1 MKREFKTIEEQIE
14 ILKSKG
20 LKFKNEENAKHIL
33 LRENYYYL
41 TEEYENVFMDLKRST
56 EKKDVFM
63 PDTYFE
69 ELYAIYNMDRE
80 FRNLIFDYINLIETH
95 VKSYVSYTFS
105 KKYGYKD
112 YLKRENFI
120 EGKKFDKNVN
130 KLLNEIEKNRNRNFK
145 TPGSNEKKYLDE
157 NGILP
162 LWVLVK
168 AFTFGNITNFYG
180 LMKMQEKEEVAKL
193 YKSNPYSLSQYLK
206 MLNIVRNICAHGD
219 ILFNIRT
226 VRRLYESDCKELEEL
241 EIEKKDNK
249 YIYGTNDLFAIII
262 IIKKLITPGEFSKMF
277 IKIENILSDVR
288 EELDV
293 LSFKNLLK
301 SMGFPSNYNMLD
313 SLI

>member
-69 ELYAIYNMDRE
+69 ELYAIYDMDRE

-249 YIYGTNDLFAIII
+249 YISGTNDLFAIII

-288 EELDV
+288 EELDE
-293 LSFKNLLK
+293 LSFKNLQK

>member
-1 MKREFKTIEEQIE
+1 
-14 ILKSKG
+14 
-20 LKFKNEENAKHIL
+20 
-33 LRENYYYL
+33 
-41 TEEYENVFMDLKRST
+41 
-56 EKKDVFM
+56 
-63 PDTYFE
+63 
-69 ELYAIYNMDRE
+69 
-80 FRNLIFDYINLIETH
+80 
-95 VKSYVSYTFS
+95 
-105 KKYGYKD
+105 
-112 YLKRENFI
+112 
-120 EGKKFDKNVN
+120 
-130 KLLNEIEKNRNRNFK
+130 
-145 TPGSNEKKYLDE
+145 
-157 NGILP
+157 
-162 LWVLVK
+162 
-168 AFTFGNITNFYG
+168 
-180 LMKMQEKEEVAKL
+180 
-193 YKSNPYSLSQYLK
+193 

>member
-249 YIYGTNDLFAIII
+249 YICGTNDLFAIII

>member
-20 LKFKNEENAKHIL
+20 LKFKNKENAKHIL

-249 YIYGTNDLFAIII
+249 YICGTNDLFAIII

>member
-69 ELYAIYNMDRE
+69 ELYAKYDMDRE

-249 YIYGTNDLFAIII
+249 YICGTNDLFAIII

-288 EELDV
+288 EELDE

-313 SLI
+313 SFI

>member
-95 VKSYVSYTFS
+95 VKSYVSYNFS

-249 YIYGTNDLFAIII
+249 YICGTNDLFAIII

-288 EELDV
+288 EELDE

>member
-69 ELYAIYNMDRE
+69 ELYAIYNMERE

-249 YIYGTNDLFAIII
+249 YICGTNDLFAIII

-288 EELDV
+288 EELDE

>member
-130 KLLNEIEKNRNRNFK
+130 KLLKKKKKNRNRNFK

-249 YIYGTNDLFAIII
+249 YICGTNDLFAIII

-288 EELDV
+288 EELDE

>member
-1 MKREFKTIEEQIE
+1 
-14 ILKSKG
+14 
-20 LKFKNEENAKHIL
+20 
-33 LRENYYYL
+33 
-41 TEEYENVFMDLKRST
+41 
-56 EKKDVFM
+56 
-63 PDTYFE
+63 
-69 ELYAIYNMDRE
+69 
-80 FRNLIFDYINLIETH
+80 
-95 VKSYVSYTFS
+95 
-105 KKYGYKD
+105 
-112 YLKRENFI
+112 
-120 EGKKFDKNVN
+120 
-130 KLLNEIEKNRNRNFK
+130 
-145 TPGSNEKKYLDE
+145 
-157 NGILP
+157 
-162 LWVLVK
+162 
-168 AFTFGNITNFYG
+168 
-180 LMKMQEKEEVAKL
+180 MQEKEEVAKL

-249 YIYGTNDLFAIII
+249 YICGRNDLFAIII

-288 EELDV
+288 EELDE

>member
-69 ELYAIYNMDRE
+69 ELYAIYDMDRE

-95 VKSYVSYTFS
+95 VKSYVSYNFS

-249 YIYGTNDLFAIII
+249 YICGTNDLFAIII

-288 EELDV
+288 EELDE

-301 SMGFPSNYNMLD
+301 SIGFPSNYNMLD

>member
-249 YIYGTNDLFAIII
+249 YISGTNDLFAIII

-288 EELDV
+288 EELDE

>member
-69 ELYAIYNMDRE
+69 ELYAIYDMDRE

-145 TPGSNEKKYLDE
+145 TPGSNEKKYLYE

-249 YIYGTNDLFAIII
+249 YICGTNDLFAIII

-288 EELDV
+288 EELDE

>member
-20 LKFKNEENAKHIL
+20 LKFKNEKNAKHIL

-249 YIYGTNDLFAIII
+249 YICGTNDLFAIII

-288 EELDV
+288 EELDE

>member
-1 MKREFKTIEEQIE
+1 MKREFKKIKEQIE
-14 ILKSKG
+14 ILKSKC

-249 YIYGTNDLFAIII
+249 YICGTNDLFAIII

-288 EELDV
+288 EELDE